1 MVTTAPAV
9 ATDRMLAHSFE
20 TEGWSDT
27 TRHDHVRLVVSYGT
41 AAWTNSE
48 LQEVSTAGI
57 ATTLTAPI
65 VVVVDVVLDVDVVV
79 EVVVVEIVVEEVVNV
94 LMVVVVVH
102 VVNVLE

>member
-1 MVTTAPAV
+1 
-9 ATDRMLAHSFE
+9 MLAHSFE

-27 TRHDHVRLVVSYGT
+27 TRHDHVRLVVPYGT

-65 VVVVDVVLDVDVVV
+65 VVVVDVVVVDLLVVIGVVLV
-79 EVVVVEIVVEEVVNV
+79 EVV
-94 LMVVVVVH
+94 LLLVVV
-102 VVNVLE
+102 LKFFQS